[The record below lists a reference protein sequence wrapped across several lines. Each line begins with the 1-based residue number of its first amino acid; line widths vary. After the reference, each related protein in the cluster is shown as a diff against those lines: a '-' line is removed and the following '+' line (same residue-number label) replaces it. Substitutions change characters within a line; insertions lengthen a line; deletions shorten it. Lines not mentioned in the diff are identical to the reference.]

1 MNFRIFQIDILYL
14 IHDNRDIGIMKLKIK
29 NKKIHGIQPNFTDF
43 IIRLND
49 LIMAC
54 KPRTVRRYLVRLF
67 MICSLVSPGT
77 SCSRVEGCDPSV
89 TREMILIVRS

>member
-1 MNFRIFQIDILYL
+1 MKIIFGMNFRIFQIDILYL

-29 NKKIHGIQPNFTDF
+29 NKKIHGIQPNFKDF

-54 KPRTVRRYLVRLF
+54 KP
-67 MICSLVSPGT
+67 
-77 SCSRVEGCDPSV
+77 
-89 TREMILIVRS
+89 